1 MKKNIVGDGNS
12 LESRWLRVR
21 ISPGASARARNSKK
35 TLLVLGSF
43 FIHWELLHID
53 NEGERSENAQH
64 HSLNKVHLIQS
75 PSIHYKQLIPLLS
88 ISFQQMSRIL
98 RITAQSNLDC
108 IPTILHHQWELTF
121 PPRFFLIATLLQHPM
136 DSF

>member
-21 ISPGASARARNSKK
+21 ISPGASIRARNSKK
-35 TLLVLGSF
+35 TPLVLGSF

-75 PSIHYKQLIPLLS
+75 PSIHYKQLIPQEQVLAGKLYTKKQAKQVKKLV
-88 ISFQQMSRIL
+88 IYG
-98 RITAQSNLDC
+98 
-108 IPTILHHQWELTF
+108 WEL
-121 PPRFFLIATLLQHPM
+121 L
-136 DSF
+136 